1 MKRIWK
7 LIPMTASAVSVAF
20 LMGVVAS
27 GCKDS
32 GRAGHGSRA
41 TNIVT
46 LTEAN
51 FQSEVINSPKPVLVD
66 FWATW
71 CGPCRMLAPI
81 IDEIAKDYDG
91 RVKVAA
97 VDVDIAPSL
106 AERYKVE
113 ALPTVMMFRGGKV
126 VDQFVGLRS
135 KGEIQ
140 LQLNKLL
147 AEAPANATGSLTNSA
162 AR

>member
-1 MKRIWK
+1 MKRVWK
-7 LIPMTASAVSVAF
+7 VIPMTASAVSVAL
-20 LMGVVAS
+20 LMCVVAS

-32 GRAGHGSRA
+32 GRTGHGSRA

-51 FQSEVINSPKPVLVD
+51 FQSEVIDSPKPVLVD

-81 IDEIAKDYDG
+81 INEIAKDYDG

-97 VDVDIAPSL
+97 VDVDSAPSL

-135 KGEIQ
+135 KREIQ
-140 LQLNKLL
+140 LQLDKLL
-147 AEAPANATGSLTNSA
+147 AEAPANATVPLANPA